1 MRGRLLNTVTA
12 DLRRLD
18 VAATAADPDLVV
30 DSHGHVVSDGPL
42 VSGYDNTFRAPV
54 RIPDGSYRGKKARV
68 EAAPLLLRCQFEVAQ
83 LNALGMLAS
92 GWMTELDCGC
102 VFHMRDLERAGLFA
116 SNGDPKIWLGT
127 RLAGL
132 YDRQN
137 RLIQS
142 WVDPPGMYAVKS
154 EPRALGVIGSSRNL
168 LLVRFTPREQGKKG

>member
-92 GWMTELDCGC
+92 GWMTENDCGC
-102 VFHMRDLERAGLFA
+102 LLHLRDVERAGLITA
-116 SNGDPKIWLGT
+116 LGDSTLWLGT
-127 RLAGL
+127 RLDAL
-132 YDRQN
+132 YDLRRNLVQ
-137 RLIQS
+137 R
-142 WVDPPGMYAVKS
+142 WVDPPGMYCVKS
-154 EPRALGVIGSSRNL
+154 EPGAFGEIGFSRDL
-168 LLVRFTPREQGKKG
+168 LLLRFTPREQGKKG